1 MRPVKD
7 IPRRPAY
14 RVSYY
19 QYWRS
24 LDRLLACG
32 YANCR
37 LSLWINGK
45 NVKTKNACY
54 KVNSTW
60 SVESCRNYNVL
71 RSTTKQKAKWTKGH
85 FILVKPDQEGGEKLR
100 DSKWTYGNHEIRRIS
115 EYNGLV
121 FFLVYQMVSRK
132 TPSFTGFGTMCDE
145 LTYSI
150 VYNQA
155 RKQGWISLIL
165 IFIFCERYHLFA
177 QHIAIQHISL

>member
-32 YANCR
+32 YARYR
-37 LSLWINGK
+37 LSLRINGK

-54 KVNSTW
+54 EVNSTW
-60 SVESCRNYNVL
+60 SLVSCRNYNVL
-71 RSTTKQKAKWTKGH
+71 RSTTKQKAKWTKWY
-85 FILVKPDQEGGEKLR
+85 FILVKPDQEFRGEKLR

-121 FFLVYQMVSRK
+121 FFLVCQMVSRK
-132 TPSFTGFGTMCDE
+132 TPNFIDLCTICDE
-145 LTYSI
+145 LSYSI
-150 VYNQA
+150 AYKLT
-155 RKQGWISLIL
+155 RKQG
-165 IFIFCERYHLFA
+165 
-177 QHIAIQHISL
+177 